1 MFKFKLFST
10 IILALLGISL
20 VLNLAHA
27 ALVPC
32 GGTGQPECN
41 LCHFFVLIQTIFKYL
56 LGFLGIVALLIFVII
71 GFMFLFG
78 STNEGLLTT
87 GKKAL
92 TSAIIGLVLVLVA
105 WLIINTVGY
114 AIGWAQK
121 GSWWTFNC
129 VSE

>member
-1 MFKFKLFST
+1 MSKVFLL
-10 IILALLGISL
+10 IILTVFGLFL

-32 GGTGQPECN
+32 GGTGQDECN
-41 LCHFFVLIQTIFKYL
+41 LCHFFVLIQTIFQYL

-87 GKKAL
+87 GKKAF
-92 TSAIIGLVLVLVA
+92 TSAVIGLVLVLVA
-105 WLIINTVGY
+105 WLIINTVGH
-114 AIGWAQK
+114 AIGWTQQD
-121 GSWWTFNC
+121 SWWKLDC

>member
-1 MFKFKLFST
+1 MAFKFLSCLFL
-10 IILALLGISL
+10 IVVGFSL
-20 VLNLAHA
+20 FAPSSHA

-32 GGTGQPECN
+32 GGTGQDECN

-87 GKKAL
+87 GKKAF
-92 TSAIIGLVLVLVA
+92 TSAVIGLVLVLVA
-105 WLIINTVGY
+105 WLIINTVGH
-114 AIGWAQK
+114 AIGWTQK
-121 GSWWTFNC
+121 DSWWKLDC
-129 VSE
+129 VSK